1 MAHLTIFFSI
11 FSRFIPDAMITKE
24 HILEALLEVH
34 DPEIPTL
41 SVVDLGIVTDI
52 SIADN
57 NAVAVT
63 ITPTFVGCPA
73 IEVMQQ
79 EIRDCVIALGL
90 DDVKVYVNYDT
101 PWDSNRITEKGK
113 QALRSFGLAPP
124 PSFDMVL
131 ELDILHDAV
140 CPYCHST
147 NTVMQSP
154 FGPTLCRSIHY
165 CNNCLQAFEQF
176 KPVG

>member
-1 MAHLTIFFSI
+1 MA
-11 FSRFIPDAMITKE
+11 
-24 HILEALLEVH
+24 
-34 DPEIPTL
+34 
-41 SVVDLGIVTDI
+41 
-52 SIADN
+52 
-57 NAVAVT
+57 
-63 ITPTFVGCPA
+63 
-73 IEVMQQ
+73 
-79 EIRDCVIALGL
+79 
-90 DDVKVYVNYDT
+90 
-101 PWDSNRITEKGK
+101 
-113 QALRSFGLAPP
+113 SFGLAPP

>member
-1 MAHLTIFFSI
+1 
-11 FSRFIPDAMITKE
+11 MIKKE

-52 SIADN
+52 TIAEND
-57 NAVAVT
+57 AVEVT

-79 EIRDCVIALGL
+79 DIRDCIIRLGL
-90 DDVKVYVNYDT
+90 TDVQVHVNYNT

-113 QALRSFGLAPP
+113 QALRTFGLAPP

-131 ELDILHDAV
+131 ELDILHDAI
-140 CPYCHST
+140 CPYCGSK

-165 CNNCLQAFEQF
+165 CNDCLQAFEQF

>member
-1 MAHLTIFFSI
+1 MT
-11 FSRFIPDAMITKE
+11 PTQTTITKE
-24 HILEALLEVH
+24 TILDALSIVT

-52 SIADN
+52 EIHDDK
-57 NAVAVT
+57 AVTVT

-79 EIRDCVIALGL
+79 DIYNCLTNLELSNVN
-90 DDVKVYVNYDT
+90 VNVNYDT
-101 PWDSNRITEKGK
+101 PWDSNRISEKGK

-124 PSFDMVL
+124 PSFDLVL
-131 ELDILHDAV
+131 ELDILHEAV
-140 CPYCHST
+140 CPYCQSK
-147 NTVMQSP
+147 NTVMQTP

-165 CNNCLQAFEQF
+165 CHNCSQAFEQF